1 MAKLSKK
8 EKRLLVAFISIL
20 LLVGNVIGLKKY
32 LDGVRLAKMQIKTL
46 TEQKEGINALL
57 SDREYW
63 EERQNWM
70 KSHQPQIADLGEAQ
84 GEMLESL
91 QEEARAR
98 GITVLEQRI
107 LDPQTKQ
114 QYPRISVFLKVVGP
128 MSDIVS
134 WLSEIQ
140 APESFRIVENLS
152 LALDTR
158 SKEEELPVI
167 CTLQIGRL
175 YHAGNRSFAQ

>member
-1 MAKLSKK
+1 
-8 EKRLLVAFISIL
+8 
-20 LLVGNVIGLKKY
+20 
-32 LDGVRLAKMQIKTL
+32 
-46 TEQKEGINALL
+46 LL

-70 KSHQPQIADLGEAQ
+70 KSHQPRIEDFGEAQ

-91 QEEARAR
+91 QEDARAR

-107 LDPQTKQ
+107 LDPQAKQ
-114 QYPRISVFLKVVGP
+114 QYPRISVFLKVVAP
-128 MSDIVS
+128 MSDVVA

-140 APESFRIVENLS
+140 SPESFRIVEQLS
-152 LALDTR
+152 LTLDAR

-167 CTLQIGRL
+167 CSLQVGRL
-175 YHAGNRSFAQ
+175 YQGGNGRSAR